1 MVTMPVQQWRITQV
15 REVSSPGEDAWL
27 ITYEPVD
34 GDPSSGFA
42 SYVPKEAIEVRAA
55 EYGLATVDE
64 ALDVILHAAL
74 LAPAHAAGELDMP
87 APGLLDVEAARAQV
101 TEQLAICKERYGTIT
116 AAAAGPPARPRR
128 LIRCRSSGI
137 RRGST
142 RSRRR
147 RSVWR
152 STDSGSATG
161 SEHDRRVGGSTED
174 SGSAAPEVQRA
185 G

>member
-1 MVTMPVQQWRITQV
+1 MPVQQWRITQV

-116 AAAAGPPARPRR
+116 AAAAGAARAAKAADPLQVIRDQTRIDPIKTAAIRMEIDRFR
-128 LIRCRSSGI
+128 LSNR
-137 RRGST
+137 
-142 RSRRR
+142 
-147 RSVWR
+147 
-152 STDSGSATG
+152 
-161 SEHDRRVGGSTED
+161 E
-174 SGSAAPEVQRA
+174 
-185 G
+185 